1 MRDTLEVYLAGINRA
16 LSPDREFIVGNG
28 ITLADIC
35 FVAEIGLFHNERS
48 RAGEIEKLGLEPVLH
63 SRIDAAYP
71 RAMAHFEK
79 LSNHSA
85 FAPDVLPYLEKIEG
99 ATQADP

>member
-1 MRDTLEVYLAGINRA
+1 MRDTFEVYMTGINRT

-35 FVAEIGLFHNERS
+35 FVAEIGLFHNERP
-48 RAGEIEKLGLEPVLH
+48 RAGEIEELGLAPILN

-71 RAMAHFEK
+71 RVMAHFAK
-79 LSNHSA
+79 LSNNSA
-85 FAPDVLPYLEKIEG
+85 FAPDVLPYLEKIER
-99 ATQADP
+99 TVQAGR